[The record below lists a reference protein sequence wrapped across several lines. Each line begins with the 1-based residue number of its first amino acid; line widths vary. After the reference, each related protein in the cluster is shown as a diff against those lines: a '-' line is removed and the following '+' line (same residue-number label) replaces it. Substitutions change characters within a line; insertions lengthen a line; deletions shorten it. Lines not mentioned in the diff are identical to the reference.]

1 MASENITSATAPNAS
16 SSSISPTTFIKYN
29 IDNRILVKNKSELL
43 AQPRSIFVNH
53 FDESSAKKFAEDMH
67 MAEDTGQ
74 EIIPIYIDSY
84 GGYCDALT
92 NMFDVINSCSAKIAT
107 IAVGKAMSC
116 GALLLSYGT
125 EGYRYMGPNSRI
137 MIHEVASSAFGKVSA
152 IKADAEESMRLNKM
166 LMRIMSNNSGHEDD
180 YFWNIIHEKSHADWY
195 LTAQEAKKHNLI
207 NHIKFPRFDVSVDVK
222 VKFG

>member
-1 MASENITSATAPNAS
+1 MSETNAPAPTSNSTSISATTYS
-16 SSSISPTTFIKYN
+16 KYN

-43 AQPRSIFVNH
+43 LQPRMVFVND
-53 FDESSAKKFAEDMH
+53 FTESSAKKFSEEMH

-74 EIIPIYIDSY
+74 EIIPIYIDSF

-116 GALLLSYGT
+116 GALLLSYGA

-137 MIHEVASSAFGKVSA
+137 MIHEVASGAHGKVSA

-166 LMRIMSNNSGHEDD
+166 LMKTMSNNTGHEDD
-180 YFWNIIHEKSHADWY
+180 YYWNIIHEKSHADWY

-207 NHIKFPRFDVSVDVK
+207 NHIKFPRFDVTVDVK
-222 VKFG
+222 IKFG